1 MEPVPEAS
9 DGLGEVA
16 TTRQPAIMC
25 PESEDKELGDAK
37 LDRRVQRSKRALRE
51 ALVRLMIEKGYEHIS
66 VADIAERAD
75 VGRSTFY
82 AHYADKEDLLQESLQ
97 GLRSYLVGAAPQR
110 EPGSGPVPSHLAF
123 SLPMLEHV
131 RQMPQ
136 LFCALVGKRSGAPVQ
151 EQLHLMLT
159 DLVRERLE
167 ADGTACVHP
176 IPLVAEFIVGAFLA
190 VCIWWMNGHQEIPA
204 ADIDR
209 AFRSLVGDGGARLP

>member
-1 MEPVPEAS
+1 
-9 DGLGEVA
+9 
-16 TTRQPAIMC
+16 MC
-25 PESEDKELGDAK
+25 PESEDKQWGDATA
-37 LDRRVQRSKRALRE
+37 DRRVQRSKRALRE
-51 ALVRLMIEKGYEHIS
+51 ALVQLMIEKGYEQTS

-97 GLRSYLVGAAPQR
+97 GLRSYLMSATPER
-110 EPGSGPVPSHLAF
+110 DPGEAPVPSHLAF

-131 RQMPQ
+131 LQMPQ

-151 EQLHLMLT
+151 EQLHAMLT

-167 ADGTACVHP
+167 ADGTTCVHP
-176 IPLVAEFIVGAFLA
+176 VPLVAEFIVGAFLS

-204 ADIDR
+204 RAIDR
-209 AFRSLVGDGGARLP
+209 AFRSLVTDGWSS